1 VPVRALDPVPPC
13 PTVSGTDIP
22 IEHASHEIPIMKDT
36 SIHTLVVLVLVAVL
50 VSAPAIATGVTQPV
64 HSTDGAEQIE
74 SRDLSDRDEFERW
87 LDETMADQL
96 ERHHVPGATV
106 VVVRDDEVFLS
117 KGYGYAD
124 LESGRPVFAN
134 ETVFSIGSTGKL
146 VTWTAVMQ
154 GVEDGR
160 LNRDRDVNDYLTE
173 SVVSVPDTYSDP
185 ITLEHLG
192 THSAGF
198 EDTLDGMVVD
208 DPAEI
213 RPMAEI
219 LADHRPAR
227 VRPPGEFVAYS
238 NYGTALAGHVLA
250 EQSDT
255 TFVESVD
262 ERIFTPLGMDDT
274 TYAQP
279 LPARLEPRRA
289 IGYTYQ
295 DGDYRAHPP
304 LVWTLPPEGGSFQTT
319 GADMGRFMLAHLNE
333 GSYGSARVLEA
344 ESVEDMH
351 RRHFSKSRAV
361 PELNGMAYGFIEM
374 DRNGERIV
382 GHWGDT
388 PRFKSLLALFP
399 ERDVGLFV
407 VYNAPGGAPARF
419 ELLDEFTDR
428 YYPRPDEPVVG
439 FPAGAAD
446 RAAALTGDYR
456 SLTISESSWQ
466 RILGVTTRTYTVGA
480 TDDGYLTTS
489 RLGEGTRRWVERQPG
504 VYEEVGGDE
513 NLVFRFDEDGRA
525 THLFRGA
532 FGPATYE
539 RVPWYESLTILQ
551 SVLAAGVLAFAS
563 VLLLWLGA
571 PLWRRMREFT
581 GPTGRER
588 LARGL
593 LGVVSLLW
601 LVVLVIFLLAWINLN
616 AEVASPSLALRGGKI
631 LRYVALVAT
640 AGAVV
645 AAGFVWRDGYWNRTL
660 RVHYTGVTLLAILVA
675 WQLYLLRV
683 LPL

>member
-1 VPVRALDPVPPC
+1 
-13 PTVSGTDIP
+13 
-22 IEHASHEIPIMKDT
+22 MKHR
-36 SIHTLVVLVLVAVL
+36 SIHTAVVLVLVTAL
-50 VSAPAIATGVTQPV
+50 VSTPAIATAATPTVRSV
-64 HSTDGAEQIE
+64 DST
-74 SRDLSDRDEFERW
+74 DLSDPDEFERW

-96 ERHHVPGATV
+96 ERHHVPGAAV
-106 VVVRDDEVFLS
+106 VVVDDGDILLA

-124 LESGRPVFAN
+124 LESQRPVVAN

-160 LNRDRDVNDYLTE
+160 LELDRDVNDYL
-173 SVVSVPDTYSDP
+173 SDSAVSIPATYPEP

-208 DPAEI
+208 EPGKI
-213 RPMAEI
+213 RPTEEI
-219 LADHRPAR
+219 LAEHRPAR

-250 EQSDT
+250 EQYDT
-255 TFVESVD
+255 SFIEYVD
-262 ERIFTPLGMDDT
+262 GRIFTPLEMDDT

-279 LPARLEPRRA
+279 LPTRLEPRRA

-295 DGDYRAHPP
+295 NGDYRAHPP
-304 LVWTLPPEGGSFQTT
+304 LIWTLPPEGGSFRTT
-319 GADMGRFMLAHLNE
+319 GTDMGRFMLAHLNE
-333 GSYGSARVLEA
+333 GTYGSERILEA

-351 RRHFSKSRAV
+351 RRHFTKSRDV

-419 ELLDEFTDR
+419 ELLEAFTDR
-428 YYPRPDEPVVG
+428 YYPRSDAPLVDPSS
-439 FPAGAAD
+439 GAAD
-446 RAAALTGDYR
+446 RTEALTGDYR

-480 TDDGYLTTS
+480 INDGYLTTS
-489 RLGEGTRRWVERQPG
+489 RLGEGTRRWVERKPG
-504 VYEEVGGDE
+504 VYEAVGGDE
-513 NLVFRFDEDGRA
+513 ILVFRFDEDGRA
-525 THLFRGA
+525 THLFQGA

-539 RVPWYESLTILQ
+539 RVPWYESLTVLQ
-551 SVLAAGVLAFAS
+551 SVLATGVIGFVS

-571 PLWRRMREFT
+571 PLWQRVRDRT
-581 GPTGRER
+581 APTRRER

-601 LVVLVIFLLAWINLN
+601 LVVLMIFLLALLNLN
-616 AEVASPSLALRGGKI
+616 AEVASPSLALQAGKI
-631 LRYVALVAT
+631 LRYVALVGT
-640 AGAVV
+640 AGSVV
-645 AAGFVWRDGYWNRTL
+645 ATGFVWRDGYWNTGL
-660 RVHYTGVTLLAILVA
+660 RVHYMGATLLALLVA

>member
-1 VPVRALDPVPPC
+1 
-13 PTVSGTDIP
+13 
-22 IEHASHEIPIMKDT
+22 MKHT
-36 SIHTLVVLVLVAVL
+36 SIHTVVVLVLVAIL
-50 VSAPAIATGVTQPV
+50 VSAPAIATGATHPV
-64 HSTDGAEQIE
+64 RSTDRAEQIE
-74 SRDLSDRDEFERW
+74 PIDLSDRDEFERW

-96 ERHHVPGATV
+96 ERHHVPGAAV
-106 VVVRDDEVFLS
+106 VVVRDDAVFLA
-117 KGYGYAD
+117 KGYGDAD
-124 LESGRPVFAN
+124 LESGRPVLAN

-160 LNRDRDVNDYLTE
+160 LELDRNVNEYVTDSAVT
-173 SVVSVPDTYSDP
+173 VPDTYP
-185 ITLEHLG
+185 EPVTLEHLG

-198 EDTLDGMVVD
+198 EDTLDGMIVD
-208 DPAEI
+208 EPGEI
-213 RPMAEI
+213 RPTEEI
-219 LADHRPAR
+219 LAEHRPAR

-250 EQSDT
+250 EQYDT
-255 TFVESVD
+255 SFVEYVD
-262 ERIFTPLGMDDT
+262 GRIFTPLEMGDT

-295 DGDYRAHPP
+295 NGDYRAHPP
-304 LVWTLPPEGGSFQTT
+304 LIWTLPPEGGSFRTT
-319 GADMGRFMLAHLNE
+319 GTDMGRFMLAHLNE
-333 GSYGSARVLEA
+333 GTYGSERILEA

-351 RRHFSKSRAV
+351 RRHFTKSRDV

-419 ELLDEFTDR
+419 DLLDAFTDR
-428 YYPRPDEPVVG
+428 YYPRSDAPLVDPPV
-439 FPAGAAD
+439 GAVE

-466 RILGVTTRTYTVGA
+466 RILGVTTRTYTVRA
-480 TDDGYLTTS
+480 TEDGYLTTR
-489 RLGEGTRRWVERQPG
+489 RLGEGTRRWVERRPG
-504 VYEEVGGDE
+504 VYEAVGGDE
-513 NLVFRFDEDGRA
+513 RLVFQFGEDGRA

-539 RVPWYESLTILQ
+539 RVPWYESLTVLQ
-551 SVLAAGVLAFAS
+551 SILATGVLGFVS
-563 VLLLWLGA
+563 VLLLWIGA
-571 PLWRRMREFT
+571 PIRRRVRDHT
-581 GPTGRER
+581 APTDRER

-601 LVVLVIFLLAWINLN
+601 LVVLVIFLFAWINLN
-616 AEVASPSLALRGGKI
+616 SEVASPSLALQTGKV
-631 LRYVALVAT
+631 LRYVALLGTV
-640 AGAVV
+640 GAVV
-645 AAGFVWRDGYWNRTL
+645 ATGVAWREGYWTL
-660 RVHYTGVTLLAILVA
+660 PLRLHYAVVTLLAVLFA
-675 WQLYLLRV
+675 WQLSLLRI

>member
-1 VPVRALDPVPPC
+1 MNR
-13 PTVSGTDIP
+13 S
-22 IEHASHEIPIMKDT
+22 
-36 SIHTLVVLVLVAVL
+36 SIHTAVVVALVVVLASTPAVATSTTSTAR
-50 VSAPAIATGVTQPV
+50 SADSVGQ
-64 HSTDGAEQIE
+64 AE
-74 SRDLSDRDEFERW
+74 SADLSDRDEFERW
-87 LDETMADQL
+87 LDETMADHV
-96 ERHHVPGATV
+96 ERHRVPGATV
-106 VVVRDDEVFLS
+106 VAVKDDEVVLA

-124 LESGRPVFAN
+124 LESGRPVVAN

-160 LNRDRDVNDYLTE
+160 LDRDRDVNDYLRDSE
-173 SVVSVPDTYSDP
+173 VSVPDTYSEP

-213 RPMAEI
+213 RPMEEI
-219 LADHRPAR
+219 LAEHRPAR

-250 EQSDT
+250 EQYDT
-255 TFVESVD
+255 TFVEYVD
-262 ERIFTPLGMDDT
+262 GRIFTPLGMNDT

-279 LPARLEPRRA
+279 LPDRLEQRRA
-289 IGYTYQ
+289 IGYTSQ
-295 DGDYRAHPP
+295 NGDYRAHPP
-304 LVWTLPPEGGSFQTT
+304 LVWTLPPEGGSFRTT
-319 GADMGRFMLAHLNE
+319 GTDMGRFMLAQLNE
-333 GSYGSARVLEA
+333 GAYGSARVLEA

-351 RRHFSKSRAV
+351 RRHFTKSRAV

-374 DRNGERIV
+374 DRNGEQIV

-407 VYNAPGGAPARF
+407 AYNAPGGHAARF
-419 ELLDEFTDR
+419 ELLEEFTDR
-428 YYPRPDEPVVG
+428 YYPRSDAPLVDP
-439 FPAGAAD
+439 PAGAAD
-446 RAAALTGDYR
+446 RAEALAGDYR

-466 RILGVTTRTYTVGA
+466 RILGVMTRTYTVEA
-480 TDDGYLTTS
+480 TDDGSLTTE
-489 RLGEGTRRWVERQPG
+489 RLGEGTRRWVERRPG

-513 NLVFRFDEDGRA
+513 ILVFRFDEDGRA

-539 RVPWYESLTILQ
+539 RVPWYESLTVLQ
-551 SVLAAGVLAFAS
+551 SVLAVGVLAFAS
-563 VLLLWLGA
+563 VLSLWFGA
-571 PLWRRMREFT
+571 PLWRRVRDRDA
-581 GPTGRER
+581 PTRRER
-588 LARGL
+588 LTRGL
-593 LGVVSLLW
+593 LGAVSLLW
-601 LVVLVIFLLAWINLN
+601 LVVLVIFVLAWINLN
-616 AEVASPSLALRGGKI
+616 AEVASPSLALQAGKG
-631 LRYVALVAT
+631 LRYVALAGT
-640 AGAVV
+640 AGCVIAT
-645 AAGFVWRDGYWNRTL
+645 GFVWRGDYWNTPL
-660 RVHYTGVTLLAILVA
+660 RVHYTGATLLALLVA

>member
-1 VPVRALDPVPPC
+1 
-13 PTVSGTDIP
+13 
-22 IEHASHEIPIMKDT
+22 MKHT
-36 SIHTLVVLVLVAVL
+36 SIHTVVVLVLVAIL
-50 VSAPAIATGVTQPV
+50 VSAPAVATGATHPV
-64 HSTDGAEQIE
+64 RSIDRGEQTK
-74 SRDLSDRDEFERW
+74 SSDLSDRDEFEHW
-87 LDETMADQL
+87 LDESMADQL

-106 VVVRDDEVFLS
+106 VVVKDNEVFLA

-124 LESGRPVFAN
+124 LESGRPVVTN

-160 LNRDRDVNDYLTE
+160 LELDRNVNEYVTDSAVT
-173 SVVSVPDTYSDP
+173 VPDTYP
-185 ITLEHLG
+185 EPVTLEHLG

-198 EDTLDGMVVD
+198 EDTLDGMIVD
-208 DPAEI
+208 EPGEI
-213 RPMAEI
+213 RPTEEI
-219 LADHRPAR
+219 LAEHRPAR

-250 EQSDT
+250 EQYDT
-255 TFVESVD
+255 SFVEYVD
-262 ERIFTPLGMDDT
+262 GRIFTPLGMDDT

-279 LPARLEPRRA
+279 LPARLEPRQA

-295 DGDYRAHPP
+295 NGDYQAHPP
-304 LVWTLPPEGGSFQTT
+304 LIWTLPPEGGSFRTT
-319 GADMGRFMLAHLNE
+319 GTDMGWFMLTHLNE
-333 GSYGSARVLEA
+333 GTYDSARILEA

-351 RRHFSKSRAV
+351 RRHFTKSRDV

-399 ERDVGLFV
+399 ERDVGMFV
-407 VYNAPGGAPARF
+407 VYNAPGGAPARS
-419 ELLDEFTDR
+419 ELLEAFTDR
-428 YYPRPDEPVVG
+428 YYPRSDAPLVDP
-439 FPAGAAD
+439 PAGAAG
-446 RAAALTGDYR
+446 RAEALTGDYR

-466 RILGVTTRTYTVGA
+466 RVLGVTTRTYTVGA

-489 RLGEGTRRWVERQPG
+489 RLGGETRRWVERQPD

-513 NLVFRFDEDGRA
+513 RLVFRFDEDGRA

-551 SVLAAGVLAFAS
+551 SVLAAGVLAMVS
-563 VLLLWLGA
+563 VLLLWFGA
-571 PLWRRMREFT
+571 PLWRRMRDHA
-581 GPTGRER
+581 GPSDRER

-616 AEVASPSLALRGGKI
+616 AEVASPSLALQAGKL
-631 LRYVALVAT
+631 LRYVALVGT
-640 AGAVV
+640 AGAIV
-645 AAGFVWRDGYWNRTL
+645 ATGFVWRDGYWNRAL
-660 RVHYTGVTLLAILVA
+660 RVHYTGATLLAILVA

-683 LPL
+683 LPLQMT

>member
-1 VPVRALDPVPPC
+1 
-13 PTVSGTDIP
+13 
-22 IEHASHEIPIMKDT
+22 MKYA
-36 SIHTLVVLVLVAVL
+36 SIHTVVVLVLVAIL
-50 VSAPAIATGVTQPV
+50 VSAPSIATGATPPLP
-64 HSTDGAEQIE
+64 STDRAEQNE
-74 SRDLSDRDEFERW
+74 SSDLSDREEFERW

-106 VVVRDDEVFLS
+106 VVVKDNEVFLA

-124 LESGRPVFAN
+124 LESSRPVVAN

-160 LNRDRDVNDYLTE
+160 LELDRDVNDYLTD
-173 SVVSVPDTYSDP
+173 SAVTVPDTYP
-185 ITLEHLG
+185 EPVTLEHLG

-198 EDTLDGMVVD
+198 EDTLDGMIVD
-208 DPAEI
+208 EPGEI
-213 RPMAEI
+213 RPTEEI
-219 LADHRPAR
+219 LAEHRPAR

-238 NYGTALAGHVLA
+238 NYGTALAGHVLS
-250 EQSDT
+250 EQYDT
-255 TFVESVD
+255 SFVEYVD
-262 ERIFTPLGMDDT
+262 GQIFTPLGMDDT

-279 LPARLEPRRA
+279 LPARLEPRQA

-295 DGDYRAHPP
+295 NGDYQAHPP
-304 LVWTLPPEGGSFQTT
+304 LIWTLPPEGGSFRTT
-319 GADMGRFMLAHLNE
+319 GTDMGRFMLTHLNE
-333 GSYGSARVLEA
+333 GTYDSTRILEA

-351 RRHFSKSRAV
+351 RRQFTKSQDV

-399 ERDVGLFV
+399 ERDVGVFV
-407 VYNAPGGAPARF
+407 VYNAPGGAPARS
-419 ELLDEFTDR
+419 ELLEAFTDR
-428 YYPRPDEPVVG
+428 YYPRSDAPLVDP
-439 FPAGAAD
+439 PAGAVG
-446 RAAALTGDYR
+446 RAEALTGDYR

-489 RLGEGTRRWVERQPG
+489 RLGEETRRWVERRPG

-513 NLVFRFDEDGRA
+513 RLVFRFDEDGRA

-539 RVPWYESLTILQ
+539 RVPWYGSLTVLQ
-551 SVLAAGVLAFAS
+551 SVLAAGVLAMVS
-563 VLLLWLGA
+563 VLLLWFGA
-571 PLWRRMREFT
+571 PLWRRMRDRA
-581 GPTGRER
+581 GPSDRER

-616 AEVASPSLALRGGKI
+616 AEVASPSLALQAGKL
-631 LRYVALVAT
+631 LRYVALVGT
-640 AGAVV
+640 AGAIV
-645 AAGFVWRDGYWNRTL
+645 ATGFVWRDGYWNRAL
-660 RVHYTGVTLLAILVA
+660 RVHYTGATLLAILVA

>member
-1 VPVRALDPVPPC
+1 
-13 PTVSGTDIP
+13 
-22 IEHASHEIPIMKDT
+22 MKHT
-36 SIHTLVVLVLVAVL
+36 PIHTVVVLVLVAIL
-50 VSAPAIATGVTQPV
+50 VSAPAIATGAT
-64 HSTDGAEQIE
+64 HSVRLTDRDEQIE
-74 SRDLSDRDEFERW
+74 SSELSDRDELERW

-106 VVVRDDEVFLS
+106 VVVKDDAVFLA

-124 LESGRPVFAN
+124 LESGRPVVAN
-134 ETVFSIGSTGKL
+134 ETIFSIGSTGKL

-160 LNRDRDVNDYLTE
+160 LELDRDINDYLIDSAVT
-173 SVVSVPDTYSDP
+173 VPDTYP
-185 ITLEHLG
+185 EPVTLEHLG

-198 EDTLDGMVVD
+198 EDTLDGMIVD
-208 DPAEI
+208 EPGKI
-213 RPMAEI
+213 RPTEETLAE
-219 LADHRPAR
+219 HRPAR
-227 VRPPGEFVAYS
+227 VRPPGKFVAYS
-238 NYGTALAGHVLA
+238 NYGTALAGHVLVEQYDTSFA
-250 EQSDT
+250 EYIGG
-255 TFVESVD
+255 
-262 ERIFTPLGMDDT
+262 RIFTPLEMGDT

-295 DGDYRAHPP
+295 NGDYRAHSP
-304 LVWTLPPEGGSFQTT
+304 LIWTLPPEGGSFRTT
-319 GADMGRFMLAHLNE
+319 GTDMGRFMLAHLNE
-333 GSYGSARVLEA
+333 GMYGSARILEA

-351 RRHFSKSRAV
+351 RRHITKSRDV

-374 DRNGERIV
+374 DRNDERIV

-399 ERDVGLFV
+399 ERDVGVFV

-419 ELLDEFTDR
+419 ELLEAFTDR
-428 YYPRPDEPVVG
+428 YYPRSDAPLVNP
-439 FPAGAAD
+439 PAGAAG
-446 RAAALTGDYR
+446 RAEALTGDYR
-456 SLTISESSWQ
+456 SLTISETSWQ
-466 RILGVTTRTYTVGA
+466 RILGVTTRTYTVGT

-489 RLGEGTRRWVERQPG
+489 RLGEGTRRWVERRPG
-504 VYEEVGGDE
+504 VYEAVGGDE
-513 NLVFRFDEDGRA
+513 LLVFQFDEDGRA
-525 THLFRGA
+525 AHLFRGT

-539 RVPWYESLTILQ
+539 RVPWYESLTVLQ
-551 SVLAAGVLAFAS
+551 SVLAAGVLAFVS
-563 VLLLWLGA
+563 VLLLWFGA
-571 PLWRRMREFT
+571 PLWRQVRDRA
-581 GPTGRER
+581 GPSDRER
-588 LARGL
+588 LARGF

-616 AEVASPSLALRGGKI
+616 AEIASPSLALQAGKI
-631 LRYVALVAT
+631 LRYVALVGT
-640 AGAVV
+640 VGAVV
-645 AAGFVWRDGYWNRTL
+645 ATGFVWRDGYWGTAL